1 MHHIFIDKS
10 EIDLDNKFVDID
22 CISDYENYNHL
33 VNSLRIKEGEF
44 VLCSVIPFIS
54 SFDYRTRVSSIDK
67 NKVSL
72 SIEEETKA
80 NELDIEINLYQGLCK
95 SDKFEFIIE
104 KAVELGVHKIIPLD
118 TEYTIVKFEQ
128 NEKKLISKLDRFN
141 KIAKS
146 AAEQSKRHY
155 IPEVS
160 KPLKLSDIKINDVAN
175 AYNILFYE
183 NANCI
188 EKTKNY
194 IDSIKCQEH
203 KESSL
208 FKQNANQISDYSYH
222 KIINV
227 FIGPEGGFSDKEIT
241 EVKKMGFNILSL
253 GKRILRTET
262 AAVTALSILM
272 YEFEKDEISKI

>member
-1 MHHIFIDKS
+1 MHHIFVDKS
-10 EIDLDNKFVDID
+10 EIDLDNKLVDID
-22 CISDYENYNHL
+22 CISDCENYNHL
-33 VNSLRIKEGEF
+33 VNSLRIREGEF
-44 VLCSVIPFIS
+44 VLCSIIPFTS

-72 SIEEETKA
+72 SIEEEIKA

-104 KAVELGVHKIIPLD
+104 KAVELGVHRIIPLD

-128 NEKKLISKLDRFN
+128 NEKKLMAKLDRFN

-160 KPLKLSDIKINDVAN
+160 EPLKLSDIKIDNVLDAH
-175 AYNILFYE
+175 NILFYE
-183 NANCI
+183 NADSI
-188 EKTKNY
+188 EKTKECINL
-194 IDSIKCQEH
+194 IKHLESIKT
-203 KESSL
+203 
-208 FKQNANQISDYSYH
+208 
-222 KIINV
+222 INV

-272 YEFEKDEISKI
+272 YEFEKD